1 MIEVNKF
8 VKGDFSVVMLGGM
21 RRIGQVVSVLGESIQ
36 LEVKTEDGLS
46 LMIIDAIHLK
56 KMHLADEKQKRRF
69 ERWLKA

>member
-1 MIEVNKF
+1 MIEVNKL
-8 VKGDFSVVMLGGM
+8 VKGDFAVVMLGGM

-46 LMIIDAIHLK
+46 LMIIDAIHLE
-56 KMHLADEKQKRRF
+56 KMRPVDEKQKRRF